1 MGKDSKK
8 FLKKKASKLTPKHH
22 IKPQEESEKLKIV
35 ANKIEEGFRQKQGD
49 VMKKR
54 KSRAAKK
61 VERVVRK
68 KSAWKSFW
76 KKYFSF

>member
-35 ANKIEEGFRQKQGD
+35 ANKIEEGFRQK
-49 VMKKR
+49 
-54 KSRAAKK
+54 
-61 VERVVRK
+61 
-68 KSAWKSFW
+68 
-76 KKYFSF
+76 